1 MELYTDRFILQYN
14 ASLQYDL
21 YYYTRVERS
30 EKSSYFSHQFGV
42 SAVSLR
48 EPVSTDELSSNSA
61 SVNDLFPETTDDP
74 PPIVVSS
81 RVDRGM
87 SDSFVSFSTKR
98 FCNLIRTQNL
108 CRREERAVGM
118 KSLECAE
125 GKKEDRRASR

>member
-1 MELYTDRFILQYN
+1 MLWSYKEDYFTWYHS
-14 ASLQYDL
+14 SLQCNTN
-21 YYYTRVERS
+21 YTIIILEWNDPRI
-30 EKSSYFSHQFGV
+30 SSYFSHQFGV
-42 SAVSLR
+42 SAVSRR

-118 KSLECAE
+118 KSLECA
-125 GKKEDRRASR
+125 D